1 MVERLMIAEAV
12 LNWAKDRGILDNGTV
27 EGQMTKLQEEFDEL
41 KDAIAI
47 NDEAEIKDA
56 IGDMQVVLIILAE
69 LLDMDAQE
77 ALQEAYNTISQR
89 KGKMV
94 NGVFVKDGDA

>member
-1 MVERLMIAEAV
+1 MIAESV

-41 KDAIAI
+41 KEALAV
-47 NDEAEIKDA
+47 NDKVEIKDA

-77 ALQEAYNTISQR
+77 ALQEAYNTISKR

-94 NGVFVKDGDA
+94 DGVFVKDYD